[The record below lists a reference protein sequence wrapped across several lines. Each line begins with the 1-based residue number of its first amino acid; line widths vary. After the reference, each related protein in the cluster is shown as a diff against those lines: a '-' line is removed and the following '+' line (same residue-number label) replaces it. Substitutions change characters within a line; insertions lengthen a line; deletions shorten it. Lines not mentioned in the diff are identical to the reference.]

1 MAAFIKS
8 HRVAQL
14 LPATQSD
21 PETVAYKRPVQL
33 LQTHSAN
40 MAGIFEVDGKQMSSF
55 HSAVLFHMPKPS
67 YMNTG
72 VSELEFNVP
81 FQHKHG

>member
-1 MAAFIKS
+1 
-8 HRVAQL
+8 
-14 LPATQSD
+14 
-21 PETVAYKRPVQL
+21 
-33 LQTHSAN
+33 

-72 VSELEFNVP
+72 VSDLEFNVP
-81 FQHKHG
+81 FQHKHGYIRNERSGMESYPYPLKEG